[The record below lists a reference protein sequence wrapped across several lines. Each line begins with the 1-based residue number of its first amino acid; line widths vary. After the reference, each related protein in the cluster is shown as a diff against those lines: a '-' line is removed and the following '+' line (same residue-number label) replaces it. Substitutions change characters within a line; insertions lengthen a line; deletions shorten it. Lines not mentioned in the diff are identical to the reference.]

1 MSGPKGSGGGKSTS
15 TSSTS
20 SRDTAAAAN
29 VRVIARIRPLA
40 KYEIG
45 NGSKQVVSALQD
57 STTLTETVSTLVQI
71 DSNNNKATSGSSS
84 GSSSANNNNNN
95 NNNNENKKGPSNNN
109 TGTNG
114 STSTTAN
121 KRWFEFDAVFDGSS
135 TQDDVYTKSGIQNS
149 IVNDLFQGYNAT
161 ILAYGQTGAGKTY
174 TMGNANDGLIPRC
187 CQDVFDT
194 IDMKC
199 DDAVVEISYLEIY
212 NEEIRDLLSSS
223 EPSTDNAAGKTSS
236 TTTTPSLRLREMV
249 NGEVYAEGLTCQ
261 KVTSSQQIQEIMDVA
276 SSKRMVAAT
285 AMNATS
291 SRSHAMAI
299 ITITGILRTITTT
312 ANGDATATVAGPETT
327 TVCNRKFKSKLTLV
341 DLAGSE
347 RIKKTGAAGD
357 RRSEGINI
365 NKSLLVLGQVVAA
378 LAEQATT
385 SSSASKRSAPKRKP
399 PYRDSKLTRLL
410 QDSLGGNSRT
420 IMIACVSPADYNID
434 ESINTLRYATTARSI
449 QNTATQNIVQ
459 ALTPEEVAKL
469 QRENQLLK
477 LHVDELQ
484 RSVRLLSDVSTTP
497 LPPATTTTTA
507 VTPPNALSP
516 KTVVDTANFDDDER
530 TMIHELQAKIA
541 ALENELK
548 NSANQEAPLDFQKA
562 VSDTILEL
570 PALKVEVEQLR
581 EDVKDMEAIE
591 SENEYLRREL
601 KEARIETHA
610 AQAAA
615 TKLSNIMDKLQE
627 LKTDEIDKKRMTYNS
642 IRKEEGW
649 VQLLVDMLS
658 TRQEEMKNLEEDFAL
673 VVRVIERCTAEQQ
686 QQSALTVVVSDD
698 VPPTEPVESAP
709 MSPQRSYSDGTGP
722 ALSSP
727 KRSWFKSSIGSIR
740 SKALPQQNAG
750 APDDTPAEIRQ
761 LLLKQHVS
769 FFRSKMEEISECITV
784 EEESI
789 RTIRGKLR
797 NEREEME
804 LEIGIDEFVKDSLC
818 SKDED
823 LLQQLTKVLIGPI
836 QRV

>member
-1 MSGPKGSGGGKSTS
+1 MSSNSNNGNCTGKNNS
-15 TSSTS
+15 
-20 SRDTAAAAN
+20 AASN

-40 KYEIG
+40 KYEIS
-45 NGSKQVVSALQD
+45 NGSKEVVSALKD
-57 STTLTETVSTLVQI
+57 STTATETVSSLVQI
-71 DSNNNKATSGSSS
+71 DNVTSRSSENKKVP
-84 GSSSANNNNNN
+84 ANNN
-95 NNNNENKKGPSNNN
+95 SS
-109 TGTNG
+109 
-114 STSTTAN
+114 STSGNSNTN
-121 KRWFEFDAVFDGSS
+121 KRWFEFDAVFDGTS

-161 ILAYGQTGAGKTY
+161 ILAYGQTGAGKTF
-174 TMGNANDGLIPRC
+174 TMGNENDGLIPRC

-194 IDMKC
+194 IDTKC
-199 DDAVVEISYLEIY
+199 DDAVVEMSYLEIY
-212 NEEIRDLLSSS
+212 NEEIRDLLTSNDVSADSTANKVSSS
-223 EPSTDNAAGKTSS
+223 TA
-236 TTTTPSLRLREMV
+236 TPSLRLREMV
-249 NGEVYAEGLTCQ
+249 NGDVYAEGLTCQ
-261 KVTSSQQIQEIMDVA
+261 RVTSSQQIQQIMDVA

-299 ITITGILRTITTT
+299 ITITGILRTLSST
-312 ANGDATATVAGPETT
+312 GDSPAESNTI
-327 TVCNRKFKSKLTLV
+327 NKKFKSKLTLV

-385 SSSASKRSAPKRKP
+385 TTSSKRSAPKRKP

-459 ALTPEEVAKL
+459 ALSPEEVTKL

-477 LHVDELQ
+477 LHIDELQ
-484 RSVRLLSDVSTTP
+484 RSIRLLSDVTASPTP
-497 LPPATTTTTA
+497 PTTA
-507 VTPPNALSP
+507 AVTTATSETHSIALSP
-516 KTVVDTANFDDDER
+516 KTVVDTANFDHGDI
-530 TMIHELQAKIA
+530 TINELKSKILE
-541 ALENELK
+541 LENEL
-548 NSANQEAPLDFQKA
+548 ANGSNQDTQLDFQKV

-570 PALKVEVEQLR
+570 PALKVELEQLR

-601 KEARIETHA
+601 KEARTETHA

-627 LKTDEIDKKRMTYNS
+627 LKTDEIDKKRMTYSS
-642 IRKEEGW
+642 IKKEEGW

-658 TRQEEMKNLEEDFAL
+658 TRQEEMKNLEADFAL
-673 VVRVIERCTAEQQ
+673 VVRVVERCTAEQQ
-686 QQSALTVVVSDD
+686 LQQQGAVSTASTD
-698 VPPTEPVESAP
+698 PVESAP
-709 MSPQRSYSDGTGP
+709 VIPQRSYSENYIDNEKVSMSSP
-722 ALSSP
+722 LSP
-727 KRSWFKSSIGSIR
+727 KRSWFKTSLGMNR
-740 SKALPQQNAG
+740 SKTSQQQQRQG
-750 APDDTPAEIRQ
+750 VSIYDDTPAEIRQ

-769 FFRSKMEEISECITV
+769 FFRSKMEEISDCITV

-789 RTIRGKLR
+789 RTIRSKLR

-804 LEIGIDEFVKDSLC
+804 MEIGIDEFVKDSLC
-818 SKDED
+818 SNDED

>member
-1 MSGPKGSGGGKSTS
+1 
-15 TSSTS
+15 
-20 SRDTAAAAN
+20 
-29 VRVIARIRPLA
+29 
-40 KYEIG
+40 
-45 NGSKQVVSALQD
+45 
-57 STTLTETVSTLVQI
+57 
-71 DSNNNKATSGSSS
+71 
-84 GSSSANNNNNN
+84 
-95 NNNNENKKGPSNNN
+95 
-109 TGTNG
+109 
-114 STSTTAN
+114 
-121 KRWFEFDAVFDGSS
+121 
-135 TQDDVYTKSGIQNS
+135 
-149 IVNDLFQGYNAT
+149 
-161 ILAYGQTGAGKTY
+161 
-174 TMGNANDGLIPRC
+174 
-187 CQDVFDT
+187 
-194 IDMKC
+194 
-199 DDAVVEISYLEIY
+199 
-212 NEEIRDLLSSS
+212 
-223 EPSTDNAAGKTSS
+223 
-236 TTTTPSLRLREMV
+236 
-249 NGEVYAEGLTCQ
+249 
-261 KVTSSQQIQEIMDVA
+261 
-276 SSKRMVAAT
+276 
-285 AMNATS
+285 
-291 SRSHAMAI
+291 
-299 ITITGILRTITTT
+299 
-312 ANGDATATVAGPETT
+312 
-327 TVCNRKFKSKLTLV
+327 
-341 DLAGSE
+341 
-347 RIKKTGAAGD
+347 
-357 RRSEGINI
+357 
-365 NKSLLVLGQVVAA
+365 
-378 LAEQATT
+378 
-385 SSSASKRSAPKRKP
+385 
-399 PYRDSKLTRLL
+399 
-410 QDSLGGNSRT
+410 
-420 IMIACVSPADYNID
+420 
-434 ESINTLRYATTARSI
+434 
-449 QNTATQNIVQ
+449 
-459 ALTPEEVAKL
+459 
-469 QRENQLLK
+469 
-477 LHVDELQ
+477 
-484 RSVRLLSDVSTTP
+484 
-497 LPPATTTTTA
+497 
-507 VTPPNALSP
+507 
-516 KTVVDTANFDDDER
+516 
-530 TMIHELQAKIA
+530 
-541 ALENELK
+541 
-548 NSANQEAPLDFQKA
+548 
-562 VSDTILEL
+562 
-570 PALKVEVEQLR
+570 
-581 EDVKDMEAIE
+581 MEAIE

>member
-1 MSGPKGSGGGKSTS
+1 MSGSKI
-15 TSSTS
+15 SS
-20 SRDTAAAAN
+20 AASN

-40 KYEIG
+40 KYEIN
-45 NGSKQVVSALQD
+45 NGSKEVVSALKD
-57 STTLTETVSTLVQI
+57 STTTSETVSNLVQI
-71 DSNNNKATSGSSS
+71 DNSSS
-84 GSSSANNNNNN
+84 
-95 NNNNENKKGPSNNN
+95 NNNENKKAQPNNN
-109 TGTNG
+109 N
-114 STSTTAN
+114 SSSTTN
-121 KRWFEFDAVFDGSS
+121 KRWFEFDAVFDGTS
-135 TQDDVYTKSGIQNS
+135 TQDDVYSKSGIQNS

-174 TMGNANDGLIPRC
+174 TMGNENDGLIPRC

-194 IDMKC
+194 IDTKC
-199 DDAVVEISYLEIY
+199 DDAVVEMSYLEIY
-212 NEEIRDLLSSS
+212 NEEIRDLLTSNDVSTDS
-223 EPSTDNAAGKTSS
+223 TSNKPSTNGTA
-236 TTTTPSLRLREMV
+236 PSLRLREMV
-249 NGEVYAEGLTCQ
+249 NGDVYAEGLTCQ
-261 KVTSSQQIQEIMDVA
+261 RVTSPEQIQQIMDVA
-276 SSKRMVAAT
+276 SSRRMVAAT

-299 ITITGILRTITTT
+299 ITITGILRTTTNENN
-312 ANGDATATVAGPETT
+312 ASN
-327 TVCNRKFKSKLTLV
+327 NKKFKSKLTLV

-385 SSSASKRSAPKRKP
+385 TTSKRSTPKRKP

-459 ALTPEEVAKL
+459 ALSPEEVTKL

-477 LHVDELQ
+477 LHIDELQ
-484 RSVRLLSDVSTTP
+484 RSVRLLSDVTTTP
-497 LPPATTTTTA
+497 PPTAVVTATTTPPTA
-507 VTPPNALSP
+507 FSP
-516 KTVVDTANFDDDER
+516 KTVVDTTKFDDDG
-530 TMIHELQAKIA
+530 TIVKELKAKITE
-541 ALENELK
+541 LESQLMNGS
-548 NSANQEAPLDFQKA
+548 NHSAQMDFQKV

-591 SENEYLRREL
+591 LENEYLRREL

-642 IRKEEGW
+642 IKKEEGW

-658 TRQEEMKNLEEDFAL
+658 TRQEEMKNLEADFAL
-673 VVRVIERCTAEQQ
+673 VVRVVERCTAEQQ
-686 QQSALTVVVSDD
+686 QQLSANTSTGSKD
-698 VPPTEPVESAP
+698 PVESAP
-709 MSPQRSYSDGTGP
+709 ISPQRSYSENYIENGAIP
-722 ALSSP
+722 NPVSP
-727 KRSWFKSSIGSIR
+727 KRGWFKSSLGMNR
-740 SKALPQQNAG
+740 SKTSQQQNG
-750 APDDTPAEIRQ
+750 PIYDDTPAEIRQ
-761 LLLKQHVS
+761 LLLKQHVN
-769 FFRSKMEEISECITV
+769 FFRSKMEEISDCILV

-789 RTIRGKLR
+789 RTIRSKLR
-797 NEREEME
+797 NEREEIEM
-804 LEIGIDEFVKDSLC
+804 EIGIDEFVKDSLC
-818 SKDED
+818 SNDED

>member
-1 MSGPKGSGGGKSTS
+1 MSGSKKGS
-15 TSSTS
+15 SSIKDNS
-20 SRDTAAAAN
+20 AASN

-40 KYEIG
+40 KYEIN
-45 NGSKQVVSALQD
+45 NGSREVVSALKE
-57 STTLTETVSTLVQI
+57 STIASETVSTLVQI
-71 DSNNNKATSGSSS
+71 ENNTSTG
-84 GSSSANNNNNN
+84 NTV
-95 NNNNENKKGPSNNN
+95 ENKKVHPNSSNA
-109 TGTNG
+109 TSSNG
-114 STSTTAN
+114 SSNTN
-121 KRWFEFDAVFDGSS
+121 KRWFEFDAVFDGTS

-174 TMGNANDGLIPRC
+174 TMGNESDGLIPRC

-194 IDMKC
+194 IDTKC
-199 DDAVVEISYLEIY
+199 DDAVVEMSYLEIY
-212 NEEIRDLLSSS
+212 NEEIRDLLTFTDASNDNSTNKPSSN
-223 EPSTDNAAGKTSS
+223 TAA
-236 TTTTPSLRLREMV
+236 PSLRLREMV
-249 NGEVYAEGLTCQ
+249 NGDVYAEGLTCQ
-261 KVTSSQQIQEIMDVA
+261 RVTSAQQIQQIMDMA

-299 ITITGILRTITTT
+299 ITITGILRTTIAGDGTIESN
-312 ANGDATATVAGPETT
+312 ANS
-327 TVCNRKFKSKLTLV
+327 NKKFKSKLTLV

-378 LAEQATT
+378 LAEQGTT
-385 SSSASKRSAPKRKP
+385 TTSKRSTPKRKP

-459 ALTPEEVAKL
+459 ALSPEEVSKL

-477 LHVDELQ
+477 LHIDELQ
-484 RSVRLLSDVSTTP
+484 RSVRLLSD
-497 LPPATTTTTA
+497 ATTTPPTATLA
-507 VTPPNALSP
+507 VTAATPPAVLSP
-516 KTVVDTANFDDDER
+516 KTVVDVGNFDIIDDNESLVN
-530 TMIHELQAKIA
+530 ELRAKIA
-541 ALENELK
+541 ELENQLK
-548 NSANQEAPLDFQKA
+548 NGNNQDAQLDFQKV

-581 EDVKDMEAIE
+581 EDVKDMEEIE

-601 KEARIETHA
+601 KEARIEAHA

-642 IRKEEGW
+642 IKKEEGW

-658 TRQEEMKNLEEDFAL
+658 TRQDEMKNLEADFAL
-673 VVRVIERCTAEQQ
+673 VVRVIERCTAEQEQ
-686 QQSALTVVVSDD
+686 LSSGNKAGG
-698 VPPTEPVESAP
+698 TEQVESAP
-709 MSPQRSYSDGTGP
+709 ISPQRSYSENYIEKCAIP
-722 ALSSP
+722 NVVSP
-727 KRSWFKSSIGSIR
+727 KRGWFKSSLGINR
-740 SKALPQQNAG
+740 SKTSQQQNASIF
-750 APDDTPAEIRQ
+750 DDTPAEIRQ
-761 LLLKQHVS
+761 LLLQQHVN
-769 FFRSKMEEISECITV
+769 FFRSKMEEILECINV

-789 RTIRGKLR
+789 RTIRSKLR

-818 SKDED
+818 SNDED

>member
-1 MSGPKGSGGGKSTS
+1 MSSNSKNGNCSGKNNS
-15 TSSTS
+15 
-20 SRDTAAAAN
+20 AASN

-40 KYEIG
+40 KYEIS
-45 NGSKQVVSALQD
+45 NGSKEVVSALKD
-57 STTLTETVSTLVQI
+57 STTATETVSSLVQI
-71 DSNNNKATSGSSS
+71 DNVTRSNSENKKVP
-84 GSSSANNNNNN
+84 ANNN
-95 NNNNENKKGPSNNN
+95 SS
-109 TGTNG
+109 
-114 STSTTAN
+114 STSGNSNTN
-121 KRWFEFDAVFDGSS
+121 KRWFEFDAVFDGTS

-161 ILAYGQTGAGKTY
+161 ILAYGQTGAGKTF
-174 TMGNANDGLIPRC
+174 TMGNENDGLIPRC

-194 IDMKC
+194 IDTKC
-199 DDAVVEISYLEIY
+199 DDAVVEMSYLEIY
-212 NEEIRDLLSSS
+212 NEEIRDLLTSNDVSADSTANKVSSN
-223 EPSTDNAAGKTSS
+223 TA
-236 TTTTPSLRLREMV
+236 TPSLRLREMV
-249 NGEVYAEGLTCQ
+249 NGDVYAEGLTCQ
-261 KVTSSQQIQEIMDVA
+261 RVTSSQQIQQIMDVA

-299 ITITGILRTITTT
+299 ITITGILRTLSST
-312 ANGDATATVAGPETT
+312 GDSPAESNTI
-327 TVCNRKFKSKLTLV
+327 NKKFKSKLTLV

-385 SSSASKRSAPKRKP
+385 TTSSKRSAPKRKP

-459 ALTPEEVAKL
+459 ALSPEEVTKL

-477 LHVDELQ
+477 LHIDELQ
-484 RSVRLLSDVSTTP
+484 RSVRLLSDVTASPTP
-497 LPPATTTTTA
+497 PTTA
-507 VTPPNALSP
+507 AVTTATSETHSIALSP
-516 KTVVDTANFDDDER
+516 KTVVDTANFDHGDI
-530 TMIHELQAKIA
+530 TINELKSKILE
-541 ALENELK
+541 LENEL
-548 NSANQEAPLDFQKA
+548 ANGSNQDTQLDFQKV

-570 PALKVEVEQLR
+570 PALKVELEQLR

-601 KEARIETHA
+601 KEARTETHA

-627 LKTDEIDKKRMTYNS
+627 LKTDEIDKKRMTYSS
-642 IRKEEGW
+642 IKKEEGW

-658 TRQEEMKNLEEDFAL
+658 TRQEEMKNLEADFAL
-673 VVRVIERCTAEQQ
+673 VVRVVERCTAEQQ
-686 QQSALTVVVSDD
+686 LQQQGAVSTASTD
-698 VPPTEPVESAP
+698 PVESAP
-709 MSPQRSYSDGTGP
+709 VIPQRSYSENYIDNEKVSMSSP
-722 ALSSP
+722 LSP
-727 KRSWFKSSIGSIR
+727 KRSWFKASLGMNR
-740 SKALPQQNAG
+740 SKTSQQQQQQRQG
-750 APDDTPAEIRQ
+750 VSIYDDTPAEIRQ

-769 FFRSKMEEISECITV
+769 FFRSKMEEISDCITV

-789 RTIRGKLR
+789 RTIRSKLR

-804 LEIGIDEFVKDSLC
+804 MEIGIDEFVKDSLC
-818 SKDED
+818 SNDED

>member
-1 MSGPKGSGGGKSTS
+1 MSSNSNKGNCNGKNNS
-15 TSSTS
+15 
-20 SRDTAAAAN
+20 AASN

-40 KYEIG
+40 KYEIS
-45 NGSKQVVSALQD
+45 NGSKEVVSALKD
-57 STTLTETVSTLVQI
+57 STTATEIVSSLVQI
-71 DSNNNKATSGSSS
+71 DNVTSRNSENKKVP
-84 GSSSANNNNNN
+84 ANNN
-95 NNNNENKKGPSNNN
+95 SS
-109 TGTNG
+109 
-114 STSTTAN
+114 STSGNSNTN
-121 KRWFEFDAVFDGSS
+121 KRWFEFDAVFDGTS

-161 ILAYGQTGAGKTY
+161 ILAYGQTGAGKTF
-174 TMGNANDGLIPRC
+174 TMGNENDGLIPRC

-194 IDMKC
+194 IDTKC
-199 DDAVVEISYLEIY
+199 DDAVVEMSYLEIY
-212 NEEIRDLLSSS
+212 NEEIRDLLTSNDVSADSTANKVSSN
-223 EPSTDNAAGKTSS
+223 TA
-236 TTTTPSLRLREMV
+236 TPSLRLREMV
-249 NGEVYAEGLTCQ
+249 NGDVYAEGLTCQ
-261 KVTSSQQIQEIMDVA
+261 RVTSSQQIQQIMDVA

-299 ITITGILRTITTT
+299 ITITGILRTLSST
-312 ANGDATATVAGPETT
+312 GDSPAESNTI
-327 TVCNRKFKSKLTLV
+327 NKKFKSKLTLV

-385 SSSASKRSAPKRKP
+385 TTSSKRSAPKRKP

-459 ALTPEEVAKL
+459 ALSPEEVTKL

-477 LHVDELQ
+477 LHIDELQ
-484 RSVRLLSDVSTTP
+484 RSVRLLSDVTASPTP
-497 LPPATTTTTA
+497 PTTA
-507 VTPPNALSP
+507 AVTTATSETHSIALSP
-516 KTVVDTANFDDDER
+516 KTVVDTANFDHGDI
-530 TMIHELQAKIA
+530 TINELKSKILE
-541 ALENELK
+541 LENEL
-548 NSANQEAPLDFQKA
+548 ANGSNQDTQLDFQKV

-570 PALKVEVEQLR
+570 PALKVELEQLR

-601 KEARIETHA
+601 KEARTETHA

-627 LKTDEIDKKRMTYNS
+627 LKTDEIDKKRMTYSS
-642 IRKEEGW
+642 IKKEEGW

-658 TRQEEMKNLEEDFAL
+658 TRQEEMKNLEADFAL
-673 VVRVIERCTAEQQ
+673 VVRVVERCTAEQQ
-686 QQSALTVVVSDD
+686 QQQQGAVSTASTD
-698 VPPTEPVESAP
+698 PVESAP
-709 MSPQRSYSDGTGP
+709 VIPQRSYSENYIDNEKVSMSSP
-722 ALSSP
+722 LSP
-727 KRSWFKSSIGSIR
+727 KRSWFKTSLGMNR
-740 SKALPQQNAG
+740 SKTSQQQQRQG
-750 APDDTPAEIRQ
+750 VSIYDDTPAEIRQ

-769 FFRSKMEEISECITV
+769 FFRSKMEEISDCITV

-789 RTIRGKLR
+789 RTIRSKLR

-804 LEIGIDEFVKDSLC
+804 MEIGIDEFVKDSLC
-818 SKDED
+818 SNDED

>member
-1 MSGPKGSGGGKSTS
+1 MSSNSNNGNCSGKNNS
-15 TSSTS
+15 
-20 SRDTAAAAN
+20 AASN

-40 KYEIG
+40 KYEIS
-45 NGSKQVVSALQD
+45 NGSKEVVSALKD
-57 STTLTETVSTLVQI
+57 STTATETVSSLVQI
-71 DSNNNKATSGSSS
+71 DNVTSRNSENKKVP
-84 GSSSANNNNNN
+84 ANNN
-95 NNNNENKKGPSNNN
+95 SS
-109 TGTNG
+109 
-114 STSTTAN
+114 STSGNSNTN
-121 KRWFEFDAVFDGSS
+121 KRWFEFDAVFDGTS

-161 ILAYGQTGAGKTY
+161 ILAYGQTGAGKTF
-174 TMGNANDGLIPRC
+174 TMGNENDGLIPRC

-194 IDMKC
+194 IDTKC
-199 DDAVVEISYLEIY
+199 DDAVVEMSYLEIY
-212 NEEIRDLLSSS
+212 NEEIRDLLTSNDVSADSTSNKVSSN
-223 EPSTDNAAGKTSS
+223 TA
-236 TTTTPSLRLREMV
+236 TPSLRLREMV
-249 NGEVYAEGLTCQ
+249 NGDVYAEGLTCQ
-261 KVTSSQQIQEIMDVA
+261 RVTSSQQIQQIMDVA

-299 ITITGILRTITTT
+299 ITITGILRTLSST
-312 ANGDATATVAGPETT
+312 GDSPAESNTI
-327 TVCNRKFKSKLTLV
+327 NKKFKSKLTLV

-385 SSSASKRSAPKRKP
+385 TTSSKRSAPKRKP

-459 ALTPEEVAKL
+459 ALSPEEVTKL

-477 LHVDELQ
+477 LHIDELQ
-484 RSVRLLSDVSTTP
+484 RSVRLLSDVTASPTP
-497 LPPATTTTTA
+497 PTTA
-507 VTPPNALSP
+507 AVTTATSETHSIALSP
-516 KTVVDTANFDDDER
+516 KTVVDTANFDHGDI
-530 TMIHELQAKIA
+530 TINELKSKILE
-541 ALENELK
+541 LENEL
-548 NSANQEAPLDFQKA
+548 ANGSNQDTQLDFQKV

-570 PALKVEVEQLR
+570 PALKVELEQLR

-601 KEARIETHA
+601 KEARTETHA

-627 LKTDEIDKKRMTYNS
+627 LKTDEIDKKRMTYSS
-642 IRKEEGW
+642 IKKEEGW

-658 TRQEEMKNLEEDFAL
+658 TRQEEMKNLEADFAL
-673 VVRVIERCTAEQQ
+673 VVRVVERCTAEQQ
-686 QQSALTVVVSDD
+686 QQQQGAVSTASTD
-698 VPPTEPVESAP
+698 PVESAP
-709 MSPQRSYSDGTGP
+709 VIPQRSYSENYIDNEKVSMSSP
-722 ALSSP
+722 LSP
-727 KRSWFKSSIGSIR
+727 KRSWFKTSLGMNR
-740 SKALPQQNAG
+740 SKTTQQQQQQG
-750 APDDTPAEIRQ
+750 VSIYDDTPAEIRQ

-769 FFRSKMEEISECITV
+769 FFRSKMEEISDCITV

-789 RTIRGKLR
+789 RTIRSKLR

-804 LEIGIDEFVKDSLC
+804 MEIGIDEFVKDSLC
-818 SKDED
+818 SNDED

>member
-1 MSGPKGSGGGKSTS
+1 MSSNSNNGNCTGKNNS
-15 TSSTS
+15 
-20 SRDTAAAAN
+20 AASN

-40 KYEIG
+40 KYEIS
-45 NGSKQVVSALQD
+45 NGSKEVVSALKD
-57 STTLTETVSTLVQI
+57 STTATETVSSLVQI
-71 DSNNNKATSGSSS
+71 DNVTSRSSENKKVP
-84 GSSSANNNNNN
+84 ANNN
-95 NNNNENKKGPSNNN
+95 SS
-109 TGTNG
+109 
-114 STSTTAN
+114 STSGNSNTN
-121 KRWFEFDAVFDGSS
+121 KRWFEFDAVFDGTS

-161 ILAYGQTGAGKTY
+161 ILAYGQTGAGKTF
-174 TMGNANDGLIPRC
+174 TMGNENDGLIPRC

-194 IDMKC
+194 IDTKC
-199 DDAVVEISYLEIY
+199 DDAVVEMSYLEIY
-212 NEEIRDLLSSS
+212 NEEIRDLLTSNDVSADSTANKVSSN
-223 EPSTDNAAGKTSS
+223 TA
-236 TTTTPSLRLREMV
+236 TPSLRLREMV
-249 NGEVYAEGLTCQ
+249 NGDVYAEGLTCQ
-261 KVTSSQQIQEIMDVA
+261 RVTSSQQIQQIMDVA

-299 ITITGILRTITTT
+299 ITITGILRTLSST
-312 ANGDATATVAGPETT
+312 GDSPAESNTI
-327 TVCNRKFKSKLTLV
+327 NKKFKSKLTLV

-385 SSSASKRSAPKRKP
+385 TTSSKRSAPKRKP

-459 ALTPEEVAKL
+459 ALSPEEVTKL

-477 LHVDELQ
+477 LHIDELQ
-484 RSVRLLSDVSTTP
+484 RSVRLLSDVTASPTP
-497 LPPATTTTTA
+497 PTTA
-507 VTPPNALSP
+507 AVTTATSETHSIALSP
-516 KTVVDTANFDDDER
+516 KTVVDTANFDHGDI
-530 TMIHELQAKIA
+530 TINELKSKILE
-541 ALENELK
+541 LENEL
-548 NSANQEAPLDFQKA
+548 ANGSNQDTQLDFQKV

-570 PALKVEVEQLR
+570 PALKVELEQLR

-601 KEARIETHA
+601 KEARTETHA

-627 LKTDEIDKKRMTYNS
+627 LKTDEIDKKRMTYSS
-642 IRKEEGW
+642 IKKEEGW

-658 TRQEEMKNLEEDFAL
+658 TRQEEMKNLEADFAL
-673 VVRVIERCTAEQQ
+673 VVRVVERCTAEQQ
-686 QQSALTVVVSDD
+686 LQQQGAVSTASTD
-698 VPPTEPVESAP
+698 PVESAP
-709 MSPQRSYSDGTGP
+709 VIPQRSYSENYIDNEKVSMSSP
-722 ALSSP
+722 LSP
-727 KRSWFKSSIGSIR
+727 KRSWFKTSLGMNR
-740 SKALPQQNAG
+740 SKTTQQQQQQG
-750 APDDTPAEIRQ
+750 VSIYDDTPAEIRQ

-769 FFRSKMEEISECITV
+769 FFRSKMEEISDCITV

-789 RTIRGKLR
+789 RTIRSKLR

-804 LEIGIDEFVKDSLC
+804 MEIGIDEFVKDSLC
-818 SKDED
+818 SNDED